1 MTKHSLLL
9 VAALHLPAVIH
20 SQALDPATLSGRWS
34 GTGTFFKADLAE
46 KLGPIPITLEF
57 KSGELIAGTVG
68 EARLGRV
75 RATSARRLI
84 QVSTRLTGRVSP
96 APELDKDYFVLL
108 IIGVSDSSLK
118 AEFHLKSNGIFDPRV
133 REGRVT
139 LTRADRKPASVDR
152 RVRNR
157 LRTRAGAQ

>member
-1 MTKHSLLL
+1 MTKHAFLLI
-9 VAALHLPAVIH
+9 VALHLPAATRA
-20 SQALDPATLSGRWS
+20 QALDPSTLTGRWS
-34 GTGTFFKADLAE
+34 GTGAFFKADLAE

-68 EARLGRV
+68 DARLGRV

-84 QVSTRLTGRVSP
+84 QISTKLTGRVSP

-108 IIGVSDSSLK
+108 ITAVSDSSLK
-118 AEFHLKSNGIFDPRV
+118 AEFHLKSNGIFDARV

-139 LTRADRKPASVDR
+139 LTRDARKPAR
-152 RVRNR
+152 
-157 LRTRAGAQ
+157 